1 MAEGLGRRS
10 EMGDGCPEWNGGS
23 ARDKMELCRHNDENP
38 RKERKGAA
46 K

>member
-10 EMGDGCPEWNGGS
+10 EMGEGCPEWNGGS
-23 ARDKMELCRHNDENP
+23 AR
-38 RKERKGAA
+38 KGAA